1 MIRRGFAG
9 AILGLALLLGSL
21 AWSGFLALRTVFEP
35 DRSREIAQELLEN
48 DQVIDQLASNLGD
61 ALQAAVPDEVPL
73 PEGAIESA
81 AATAL
86 SEPAVQQLVLLAFV
100 NSHRAFLGDGDAPSE
115 IDLTPVA
122 ESVRTSLVA
131 TVPSLA
137 ALMPSSPNLVVSLPT
152 EHIPDASPLRSFL
165 EKAVPTLALLA
176 AGGAVLALL
185 ATNDRPSIL
194 RRAGYWALAT
204 TALYLLLGFGL
215 PRLLRE
221 VVPDQGEV
229 VAALLSALLR
239 TTIKPS
245 IVLAVCGVA
254 LIVVSMMWGSSTPRR
269 SGRPEAEPPSRR
281 SAGPRRQAA
290 EPARSAQRSARPGSP
305 DPYPAPV
312 YRRPAAT
319 GAPAQPQPDLPH
331 AQPQPQAQPH
341 LAPSR
346 PEPRVAPAQA
356 EPHLGPQHAPAPPV
370 DPHEGST
377 RELSTDP
384 EPDIADLYRPRWHP
398 DHGWVLHPRDPR
410 PRPQTARWVDDV
422 GWVVPGPSPR
432 SS

>member
-61 ALQAAVPDEVPL
+61 ALQAAVPAEVPL
-73 PEGAIESA
+73 PEGAIEAA

-86 SEPAVQQLVLLAFV
+86 SDPAVQQLVLLAFV

-152 EHIPDASPLRSFL
+152 EHIPDASPLRSLL

-176 AGGAVLALL
+176 LGGAVLALL

-221 VVPDQGEV
+221 IVPDQGEV
-229 VAALLSALLR
+229 IAALLSALLR

-254 LIVVSMMWGSSTPRR
+254 LIVVSMMWGSSTPKRNGRR
-269 SGRPEAEPPSRR
+269 EAEPPSRR

-290 EPARSAQRSARPGSP
+290 EPARLARPGVP

-312 YRRPAAT
+312 YRRPVAT
-319 GAPAQPQPDLPH
+319 GSPAQPQPHLPP
-331 AQPQPQAQPH
+331 AQPQLQPQPH
-341 LAPSR
+341 LAPSP

-356 EPHLGPQHAPAPPV
+356 EPHLAPQQDPATPV

-377 RELSTDP
+377 LDLSTDP
-384 EPDIADLYRPRWHP
+384 EPDVADLYRPRWHP

-410 PRPQTARWVDDV
+410 PRPQTARWVDEV

-432 SS
+432 PS